1 VSNLYIPA
9 RITDRVWAEK
19 FVEGQIF
26 MRSLTE
32 FGAWEAV
39 QRYTKDELNNSF
51 RGDLRE
57 GTVKVVA
64 NPDDDNFFSTF
75 PEELKMGIKHA
86 AILDVGD
93 IQYFNILCLC
103 CIDYMPELRQFI
115 SPSKR
120 MKEFG
125 DAAVII
131 KDMNEFLLRL
141 MKGIEKIGKKVCLLM
156 EKVEYYS
163 FDETKILNPLFNK
176 KQDHEYQNEL
186 RIAIGRLDLNKPTS
200 DDKYELCTSTEPLKV
215 EIGDI
220 SDITIVLPIDDFCAF
235 KRLDSAIF
243 PMIDRRSDI
252 FNRLLKETQE
262 TMSRFESRKQTFT
275 FDI

>member
-1 VSNLYIPA
+1 
-9 RITDRVWAEK
+9 
-19 FVEGQIF
+19 
-26 MRSLTE
+26 
-32 FGAWEAV
+32 
-39 QRYTKDELNNSF
+39 
-51 RGDLRE
+51 
-57 GTVKVVA
+57 
-64 NPDDDNFFSTF
+64 
-75 PEELKMGIKHA
+75 
-86 AILDVGD
+86 
-93 IQYFNILCLC
+93 
-103 CIDYMPELRQFI
+103 
-115 SPSKR
+115 

-125 DAAVII
+125 DTAVII

-220 SDITIVLPIDDFCAF
+220 SDITIVLPIDDFCAL

-262 TMSRFESRKQTFT
+262 TMSGFESRKQTFT
-275 FDI
+275 FDIQGELMEIMETINYKQNKEIGAVIVSKEREVYIDAVKKALDFVNAFEKLSEDNQKRLIYEVVEIKGKLEIFNVFNAECLRQKLLLIQ